1 MKKDRKYTRRRTNDY
16 FLVRHLQTKQ
26 IIGRVANVSLGGLM
40 LIATKPLS
48 VHRDYQL
55 QLVFPRSIADKQ
67 WIKLSA
73 ESRWSKYNSR
83 ADWWEIGFEIRQLDP
98 DDVVVLH
105 EVIQYLTVDEV
116 EQVNEKKPDTGKTE
130 VKLEYLKTR

>member
-1 MKKDRKYTRRRTNDY
+1 
-16 FLVRHLQTKQ
+16 
-26 IIGRVANVSLGGLM
+26 
-40 LIATKPLS
+40 
-48 VHRDYQL
+48 VHRDYEL
-55 QLVFPRSIADKQ
+55 QLVFPRNIADKR
-67 WIKLSA
+67 WIIITA